1 VLGWGLAVWDVFW
14 VRPVLS
20 SVPVIVPMVE
30 LGAALLPSVPV
41 AALVATPLPSVPVAA
56 LVAAVVACAPI
67 AWAPVAGL
75 EACAPVVDPCRVR
88 SWRGAAEAGA
98 VFVAVDRLDGT
109 YDLYGP
115 APQAFFEEPVTGRLF
130 ERLLAGV
137 DRATVFERLEREKRM
152 DPDHWVIE
160 LNSQSGETGL
170 EVVEEE

>member
-1 VLGWGLAVWDVFW
+1 MRVTSDFFVSAFVRQVFA
-14 VRPVLS
+14 R
-20 SVPVIVPMVE
+20 
-30 LGAALLPSVPV
+30 GGF
-41 AALVATPLPSVPVAA
+41 
-56 LVAAVVACAPI
+56 AAVPKK
-67 AWAPVAGL
+67 
-75 EACAPVVDPCRVR
+75 
-88 SWRGAAEAGA
+88 GAAEAGA

-160 LNSQSGETGL
+160 LDSQSGETGL
-170 EVVEEE
+170 EVVEAE